1 MVNHNDTTVTITIQG
16 ADFYLN
22 DLARSG
28 GLAGTYAVLDTGDCI
43 GYVLAHRYP
52 VDELEAIELVEY
64 LLNEL
69 VRKGMAH
76 SRPLPDI
83 SRGARACK
91 GAYAGNISCALGDAD
106 CISCIQKVERMRAFQ
121 DVVIRR
127 QH

>member
-69 VRKGMAH
+69 VRKGE
-76 SRPLPDI
+76 
-83 SRGARACK
+83 RAEFSLESAQNRTI
-91 GAYAGNISCALGDAD
+91 GSDAENFA
-106 CISCIQKVERMRAFQ
+106 S
-121 DVVIRR
+121 
-127 QH
+127 